1 MLLTKSKRL
10 LTDKELEEYLKLDN
24 QVKQKKYLDKLNK
37 ELFEE
42 YEWNK
47 KNRT

>member
-10 LTDKELEEYLKLDN
+10 LTDKELEEYLKLDKDTKR
-24 QVKQKKYLDKLNK
+24 KQYLEKLNK

-42 YEWNK
+42 YEFK
-47 KNRT
+47 RK